1 MVRMTPIGY
10 IDELPEIVKNRR
22 KELGIDQ
29 ETAARLAGVSRKT
42 VSEIERGK
50 QTIRLDVLLRV
61 LDVLG
66 LRLEIT

>member
-1 MVRMTPIGY
+1 MDQIAKIVRT
-10 IDELPEIVKNRR
+10 RR

-29 ETAARLAGVSRKT
+29 ETVAGLAGVSRKS

-50 QTIRLDVLLRV
+50 PTVRFDVLVRV

-66 LRLEIT
+66 LKLEVS